1 MATATPAPVSLR
13 LLKHSVTSIKGALE
27 RLRRDVEAL
36 EHTLG
41 ELEALSAPKT
51 PATRRARA
59 AGQPVVLAGPRGAHA
74 QALFQQDG
82 VWVLRGSSMAATMV
96 PSMPPALRAVRQQ
109 LLDGAVVRRVGK
121 KLTFA
126 QDHFFPSVSTA
137 AAVVMGR
144 NANGWLEWRN
154 PDGRPLKE
162 LRQT

>member
-1 MATATPAPVSLR
+1 MATANPAPVSLR
-13 LLKHSVTSIKGALE
+13 LLQHSVVSIKGALE
-27 RLRRDVEAL
+27 RLQRDVEAL
-36 EHTLG
+36 EQALTALG
-41 ELEALSAPKT
+41 ATAPAKT
-51 PATRRARA
+51 SPTQTRA
-59 AGQPVVLAGPRGAHA
+59 AGHPVELAGPRGAHA
-74 QALFQQDG
+74 QALFAQDG
-82 VWVLRGSSMAATMV
+82 VWVLRGSRMAATMV

-162 LRQT
+162 LRQP